1 MGVADHA
8 AHPQVQAAEDHV
20 LPVVLDEGQDLPAC
34 LQRRDIFYLVVDCCI
49 LETFHGIGKDLGLNS
64 GIFEGHLA
72 ARVTV
77 TFNPRHEKVG
87 LHLFIHAWQEDDV
100 LRRVFQHLLAK
111 WAQSVPESLVEFHLL
126 RNVILVCILDVSTQ
140 VLLEQKVKTYLVLI
154 AAVSK
159 VLGRC
164 RDHTMS
170 YLRVKH
176 TIAVNAVRV
185 DQRRAVLAEVV
196 ENLDDVAARQN
207 LLQVARQSVAEGVDL
222 HQIKHIAVILEAQL
236 DQRYGLSLD

>member
-20 LPVVLDEGQDLPAC
+20 LPVVLDEGQDLPAR

-49 LETFHGIGKDLGLNS
+49 LETFHRIGKDLGLNS

-126 RNVILVCILDVSTQ
+126 RYVILVCILDVSTQ